1 MDWRTIKGAKMGLID
16 LSDEKGAE
24 KTVLME
30 APIEL
35 FEKDYETGLD

>member
-1 MDWRTIKGAKMGLID
+1 MTLTDF
-16 LSDEKGAE
+16 SDEKGAE

-35 FEKDYETGLD
+35 FEKDYETSLD